1 MPAPGQNN
9 ACGSEQVRAN
19 SAEGQLSPSKTVPL
33 TRSLCVRKSFLA
45 MPGKKNR
52 KNFATFEGLPQKET
66 TKSQTPEFSGP
77 NYDFDNDPRWRNK
90 PLTPNQLL
98 VHDIRLES
106 LRQDAPPRLE
116 VSERRSGSLVPP
128 SASETPPAAYAHA
141 VHAAENPI
149 DQVKLSSLEDDYGWM
164 RHLRLTPQTQDY
176 DSFKASKCRW
186 IHCSSKFSEYLS
198 GFLWGL
204 SDELVIAATSIRLL
218 EHAIQRNTRFSKH
231 GKYFVPFCESLQ
243 PDPAKTG
250 EAGMYP
256 LLLSVPFL
264 DWTVLGKTP
273 PLRFQVDKRHGYASA
288 KSSMHPIRSILQHFF
303 RLEDT
308 EDRESS
314 QVFARHKP
322 WTTDREMDLKVRQ
335 WYGHYPSGLDV
346 DELWILAIDAEHIV
360 TFSSNQTWKS
370 RWPPLQLS
378 SRISDISFRGIRDDF
393 FQHDE
398 NREYTAMTHV
408 FASLSGAVGMLH
420 RNFWP
425 DIVLCLTD
433 RYAGYLGHLQYRL
446 HRSPSTKL
454 VLDLIS
460 CQEELNIVVQ
470 ITQQQ
475 ISMIADLQ
483 SMTEHEDGDPFET
496 AAMLSHRR
504 PLSSDYAGEFNDGGA
519 HMSRHRRESNP
530 LRRRRQTSTL
540 TDPLA
545 QLADH
550 LERELVDLQDLRDNT
565 DRLVTRTIQLVNIR
579 LEDHGRAIIVFTVVT
594 IIFLP
599 LSFVSSFFG
608 INTVDIRNL
617 QTSQWLFWVVAI
629 LTTLAVVGI
638 SMFLA
643 FKSPDI
649 WEQVG
654 RRKEIKREKRVSRR
668 TARRQKWTGARHR
681 GGLGAA
687 AETDV
692 EELEDWP
699 KGS

>member
-1 MPAPGQNN
+1 
-9 ACGSEQVRAN
+9 
-19 SAEGQLSPSKTVPL
+19 
-33 TRSLCVRKSFLA
+33 
-45 MPGKKNR
+45 MPGKRNR

-66 TKSQTPEFSGP
+66 TEAHAPEFSDP
-77 NYDFDNDPRWRNK
+77 SHDFDNDPQWRNK

-98 VHDIRLES
+98 VHDVRVES
-106 LRQDAPPRLE
+106 LRRDAAARLE
-116 VSERRSGSLVPP
+116 VSERRTGSLVPP
-128 SASETPPAAYAHA
+128 TAGVTAPAAYAHA
-141 VHAAENPI
+141 AHAAENPI
-149 DQVKLSSLEDDYGWM
+149 DQRKLSALEDDYGWM
-164 RHLRLTPQTQDY
+164 RYLRLPPQTHGYND
-176 DSFKASKCRW
+176 FKASKCRW
-186 IHCSSKFSEYLS
+186 IHCSSKFTEYLS

-204 SDELVIAATSIRLL
+204 SDELVIAASSIRLL
-218 EHAIQRNTRFSKH
+218 EHAIQRNTRFSQH

-243 PDPAKTG
+243 PDPSKRG

-273 PLRFQVDKRHGYASA
+273 PLRFQIDKRHGYEST

-322 WTTDREMDLKVRQ
+322 WTTDREMGLKVRQ
-335 WYGHYPSGLDV
+335 WYGHYPSGLNV

-393 FQHDE
+393 FAHDE

-446 HRSPSTKL
+446 HRAPSTKL

-475 ISMIADLQ
+475 INMITDLQ
-483 SMTEHEDGDPFET
+483 SMTEHEEEDIFET
-496 AAMLSHRR
+496 APILSHRR
-504 PLSSDYAGEFNDGGA
+504 PLSSEYAGEFGDGA
-519 HMSRHRRESNP
+519 APTSRHRRESN
-530 LRRRRQTSTL
+530 LSRRRQANNL

-545 QLADH
+545 QLADN

-565 DRLVTRTIQLVNIR
+565 DRLVNRTIQLVNIR

-617 QTSQWLFWVVAI
+617 QQSQWLFWLVAV
-629 LTTLAVVGI
+629 LTTCSVVGI

-654 RRKEIKREKRVSRR
+654 QRKEIKREKRVSRR
-668 TARRQKWTGARHR
+668 KTRRQKFAGRRR
-681 GGLGAA
+681 GLSVAD
-687 AETDV
+687 TDV